1 MTSSEPLEIARPA
14 VASSPPRPAGGLRA
28 RKKARTRSAI
38 RAEAIR
44 MFTEQGYAAT
54 TVEQIAEAADISP
67 STFFRYFPTKEA
79 VLLTDEYDPVFF
91 ETFRSQPPA
100 MSVIRAFRN
109 ANQVMFAQVGPQ
121 AQEQEWSRFALL
133 KSAPELRAA
142 LFNQYA
148 LSLVQI
154 AELIGERIG
163 RPGDDVRVRTL
174 AGALVGVSLSVTL
187 ELMESDHPEVDL
199 SQVAARLDT
208 AMELLEAGLPLFD

>member
-1 MTSSEPLEIARPA
+1 
-14 VASSPPRPAGGLRA
+14 
-28 RKKARTRSAI
+28 
-38 RAEAIR
+38 
-44 MFTEQGYAAT
+44 
-54 TVEQIAEAADISP
+54 
-67 STFFRYFPTKEA
+67 
-79 VLLTDEYDPVFF
+79 
-91 ETFRSQPPA
+91 
-100 MSVIRAFRN
+100 
-109 ANQVMFAQVGPQ
+109 MFAQVGPQ